1 MYQLHEYIPHKVKF
15 DMTLIISTAL
25 YTASPFENFL
35 QSDLT
40 PKKDVTQLCDH
51 KINSSLKKV
60 SAYQLSPG
68 ANHCLVVGM
77 VVCSWKRVFLLSQGI
92 IPVIYI

>member
-1 MYQLHEYIPHKVKF
+1 MWAPGFLDRKQVSAVYQMYQLHEYIPHKVKF

-40 PKKDVTQLCDH
+40 PK
-51 KINSSLKKV
+51 
-60 SAYQLSPG
+60 
-68 ANHCLVVGM
+68 
-77 VVCSWKRVFLLSQGI
+77 
-92 IPVIYI
+92 